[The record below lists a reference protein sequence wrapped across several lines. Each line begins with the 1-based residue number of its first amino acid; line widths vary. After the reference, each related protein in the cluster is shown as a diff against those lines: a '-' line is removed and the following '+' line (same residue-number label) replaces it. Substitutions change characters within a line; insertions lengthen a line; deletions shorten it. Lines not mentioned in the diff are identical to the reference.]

1 MAGFYERHGT
11 YGTRKR
17 HFPQENILISLHT
30 SSFPHFTRPAALSAF
45 ALGAFALGAFAWG
58 GATAPVWAAP
68 VPNLTFDINA
78 RVSASGDNAGLGS
91 QRLQARVLLHGNR
104 TRIESTYAGQ
114 KSVTLVAPP
123 YIYRLLPNSKAGVR
137 WKMEGS
143 RAKNF
148 DALGLDP
155 QELVR
160 NPGKIR
166 ALLVQN
172 GAKRV
177 GSSTLGGAA
186 VDVYAISKPGEQLS
200 SARAYLRKS
209 DALPVKLEA
218 SGKGL
223 QVSAT
228 WSNYAR
234 PKDLAADLFR
244 APKGYKIRD
253 AKSAPPLAF

>member
-1 MAGFYERHGT
+1 MTHHTNSFYFPALRGT
-11 YGTRKR
+11 
-17 HFPQENILISLHT
+17 F
-30 SSFPHFTRPAALSAF
+30 
-45 ALGAFALGAFAWG
+45 LGAAAFGALTIGAL
-58 GATAPVWAAP
+58 ATPTYAAP

-78 RVSASGDNAGLGS
+78 NVTATGSGSGAGGIG
-91 QRLQARVLLHGNR
+91 QKLQARVLLHGNR
-104 TRIESTYAGQ
+104 TRIESDYAGQ

-123 YIYRLLPNSKAGVR
+123 YIYRLLPASKAGVR
-137 WKMEGS
+137 WKLDGS
-143 RAKNF
+143 RANNF

-155 QELVR
+155 QELIR

-166 ALLVQN
+166 ALLLKN

-177 GSSTLGGAA
+177 GSSTLSGSA
-186 VDVYAISKPGEQLS
+186 VDIYTLSKPGQQLS

-223 QVSAT
+223 KVVAM

-244 APKGYKIRD
+244 APKDYKIRD
-253 AKSAPPLAF
+253 SKSTPPMF

>member
-1 MAGFYERHGT
+1 MT
-11 YGTRKR
+11 
-17 HFPQENILISLHT
+17 SHT
-30 SSFPHFTRPAALSAF
+30 PFTHFTRTSAI
-45 ALGAFALGAFAWG
+45 ALGALTLSAL
-58 GATAPVWAAP
+58 APAQAAP
-68 VPNLTFDINA
+68 VPNLTFNINA
-78 RVSASGDNAGLGS
+78 RVSATGDNAGLGG

-114 KSVTLVAPP
+114 KSITLIAPP
-123 YIYRLLPNSKAGVR
+123 YIYRLLPSSKAGVR

-143 RAKNF
+143 RAKSF
-148 DALGLDP
+148 GALGLDP
-155 QELVR
+155 QELIR

-177 GSSTLGGAA
+177 GSSTLGGGP

-200 SARAYLRKS
+200 SAKAYLRKS

-218 SGKGL
+218 AGKGL
-223 QVSAT
+223 QVSAM

-234 PKDLAADLFR
+234 PKDLPANLFR
-244 APKGYKIRD
+244 APQDYKIRD
-253 AKSAPPLAF
+253 AKSAPPMAF